1 MINVWFTSDLHL
13 GHRNI
18 IRYCNRPFD
27 SVEDM
32 DATLLANLNSK
43 VRETDILYFLGDF
56 CLGGA
61 DQARL
66 YRDRIICRNIH
77 MIEGNHDPTL
87 RELTGAFCSW
97 NQMAEIRAGGQRI
110 VLCHYA
116 MRVWHHSSRGV
127 WHFYGHSHGKLP
139 DDPTSLSIDVGVD
152 SHDFRPW
159 HFHEIRTVMETKRRA
174 RELRDEGP
182 KGDQQQT

>member
-1 MINVWFTSDLHL
+1 
-13 GHRNI
+13 
-18 IRYCNRPFD
+18 
-27 SVEDM
+27 
-32 DATLLANLNSK
+32 
-43 VRETDILYFLGDF
+43 
-56 CLGGA
+56 
-61 DQARL
+61 
-66 YRDRIICRNIH
+66 
-77 MIEGNHDPTL
+77 
-87 RELTGAFCSW
+87 
-97 NQMAEIRAGGQRI
+97 MAEIRAGGQRI